1 MLICLFASSISIP
14 KSQREAPSYPTWRQ
28 AMIDEICTL
37 QSSGTWCLFLKG
49 NLLSAVGGST
59 RLRLALMAILA
70 NIWVIILG
78 RKKWT
83 ANLEFTIYN
92 F

>member
-37 QSSGTWCLFLKG
+37 QSSGTWDLVPLPQGKSVVGCRWIYTVKVGLDG
-49 NLLSAVGGST
+49 NIGKH
-59 RLRLALMAILA
+59 
-70 NIWVIILG
+70 LG
-78 RKKWT
+78 YYFRKEKVDCK
-83 ANLEFTIYN
+83 LGIHYI
-92 F
+92 